1 MDIRKKIVLLAV
13 LILIA
18 FGGVRYLARVA
29 KKGEDKTI
37 NIGHNHRQ
45 SVPLEYSI
53 LKNPLPSTDESVK
66 RGREVYLDY
75 CYRCHSFS
83 GKGDGPDAA
92 GLRVSPRDLT
102 DNERMAH
109 HTDGD
114 HFYWITYGVG
124 KERIMPSLEEKLTE
138 NERWDLVNYV
148 RTLPFQDE

>member
-18 FGGVRYLARVA
+18 FGGVGYLARVA
-29 KKGEDKTI
+29 EKGEDKTI
-37 NIGHNHRQ
+37 NIGHSHRQ
-45 SVPLEYSI
+45 SVPLEFSR
-53 LKNPLPSTDESVK
+53 LKNPISSTDESVK
-66 RGREVYLDY
+66 RGREIYLEN
-75 CYRCHSFS
+75 CYRCHGFS

-92 GLRVSPRDLT
+92 GLHVSPKDLT

-109 HTDGD
+109 HPDGD
-114 HFYWITYGVG
+114 HFYWITYAMG
-124 KERIMPSLEEKLTE
+124 KERIMPSLGEKLTE